1 MSPQPGPPLPGPEA
15 RAPRL
20 LPLAF
25 VSGVLTAVPV
35 LLYVTL
41 FGVLNIDIGRGS
53 AVVLGLATLVCL
65 VGPVVGIVAGI
76 RAVRRCRSLPRTG
89 GGLLVAGCALQALLM
104 ITLCL
109 VLPMVPRVWLA
120 LVALIVGGLLPAL
133 LNLVGGILGRQGPP
147 AD

>member
-1 MSPQPGPPLPGPEA
+1 M
-15 RAPRL
+15 
-20 LPLAF
+20 
-25 VSGVLTAVPV
+25 LTAVPV

-53 AVVLGLATLVCL
+53 AVVLALATLVCL
-65 VGPVVGIVAGI
+65 VGPVVGIVAGT

-109 VLPMVPRVWLA
+109 VLPTVPRVWLA